1 MAKDVKCVV
10 SNCQYYSAGDSCQAN
25 VIEVCTDKK
34 CCDCSS
40 ETNCKTFRP
49 RWFFSKRDCSDAIS
63 FRLSACYSKSKKL
76 SRIFMF
82 TLEIR

>member
-10 SNCQYYSAGDSCQAN
+10 SNCQYYSAGDSCQVN
-25 VIEVCTDKK
+25 VIEVCIDKK

-49 RWFFSKRDCSDAIS
+49 R
-63 FRLSACYSKSKKL
+63 
-76 SRIFMF
+76 
-82 TLEIR
+82 

>member
-49 RWFFSKRDCSDAIS
+49 R
-63 FRLSACYSKSKKL
+63 
-76 SRIFMF
+76 
-82 TLEIR
+82 